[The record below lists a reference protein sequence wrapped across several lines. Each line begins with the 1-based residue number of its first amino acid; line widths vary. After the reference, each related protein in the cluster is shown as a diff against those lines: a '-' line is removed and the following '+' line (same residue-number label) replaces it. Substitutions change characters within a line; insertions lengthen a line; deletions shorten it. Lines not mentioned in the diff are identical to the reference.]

1 MKSSSRGLPIENRK
15 LAMGSSKGLDEL
27 LREWKFD
34 PHSLSVRLV
43 KGSDGR
49 DVIQM
54 RVDLGVLQ
62 METQG
67 RPDGDMVEGYATYLD
82 RLLELEKQD
91 PDFVMDDDHC
101 FEADREFV
109 QFYHRRISWLRLQ
122 HYHRAVE
129 DAEHTLSLMDVCR
142 DHSPDDEWT
151 MSHEQYR
158 PFVMFHRTQASALA
172 ALDEADAEQAILI
185 LDKGLNEI
193 REVFAEHEAEEDFAE
208 DEMVLQLT
216 RMRDS
221 LREEY
226 QLGPSLQERLT
237 EAVKSE
243 QYELAA
249 QLRDELARRQAR

>member
-1 MKSSSRGLPIENRK
+1 MKSTSRGLPIENRK
-15 LAMGSSKGLDEL
+15 FVMDSSKGLDEL

-34 PHSLSVRLV
+34 PHALSVRLV
-43 KGSDGR
+43 KGADGR

-54 RVDLGVLQ
+54 RVDLGILQ

-67 RPDGDMVEGYATYLD
+67 RPDGEQVEGYATFLD
-82 RLLELEKQD
+82 RILELEKQD
-91 PDFVMDDDHC
+91 PDFVMDDDQC

-129 DAEHTLSLMDVCR
+129 DAEHTISLMDLCR

-172 ALDEADAEQAILI
+172 ALDEVDAEKAILA
-185 LDKGLNEI
+185 LDKGLEEI
-193 REVFAEHEAEEDFAE
+193 RAVFVEHEAEEEFDD
-208 DEMVLQLT
+208 DEMVVQLM

-226 QLGPSLQERLT
+226 HLGPSLQEQLT

-249 QLRDELARRQAR
+249 QLRDELARREAR

>member
-1 MKSSSRGLPIENRK
+1 MKSTSRGLPIENRK
-15 LAMGSSKGLDEL
+15 FVMDSSKGLDEL

-34 PHSLSVRLV
+34 PHALSVRLV
-43 KGSDGR
+43 KGADGR

-54 RVDLGVLQ
+54 RVDLGILQ

-67 RPDGDMVEGYATYLD
+67 RPDGEQVEGYATFLD
-82 RLLELEKQD
+82 RILELEKQD
-91 PDFVMDDDHC
+91 PDFVMDDDQC

-129 DAEHTLSLMDVCR
+129 DAEHTISLMDLCR

-172 ALDEADAEQAILI
+172 ALDEVDAEKAILA
-185 LDKGLNEI
+185 LDKGLEEI
-193 REVFAEHEAEEDFAE
+193 RVVFVEHEAEEEFDD
-208 DEMVLQLT
+208 DEMVVQLM

-226 QLGPSLQERLT
+226 HLGPSLQEQLT

-249 QLRDELARRQAR
+249 QLRDELARREAR

>member
-1 MKSSSRGLPIENRK
+1 
-15 LAMGSSKGLDEL
+15 
-27 LREWKFD
+27 
-34 PHSLSVRLV
+34 
-43 KGSDGR
+43 
-49 DVIQM
+49 
-54 RVDLGVLQ
+54 
-62 METQG
+62 
-67 RPDGDMVEGYATYLD
+67 
-82 RLLELEKQD
+82 
-91 PDFVMDDDHC
+91 
-101 FEADREFV
+101 
-109 QFYHRRISWLRLQ
+109 
-122 HYHRAVE
+122 
-129 DAEHTLSLMDVCR
+129 MDVCR

-158 PFVMFHRTQASALA
+158 PFVMFHRTQASAFA

-208 DEMVLQLT
+208 DEMVVQLT

-249 QLRDELARRQAR
+249 KLRDELARRQAR